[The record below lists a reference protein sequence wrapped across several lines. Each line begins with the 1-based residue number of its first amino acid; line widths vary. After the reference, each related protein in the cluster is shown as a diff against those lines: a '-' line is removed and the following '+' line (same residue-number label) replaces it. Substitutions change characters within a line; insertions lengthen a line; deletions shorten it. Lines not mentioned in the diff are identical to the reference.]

1 MPAGPSTMLGLPHVP
16 LLNAMLLP
24 VGALTACALT
34 LAGSALPAMT
44 SVPAEPSLFWTTAVA
59 LPSSLLVA
67 TTVVLVELLP
77 LVLLLEL
84 TLLLCATAPPPSRLV
99 VVQAPPLPKT
109 MLAPLRLRQS
119 ARAGSALWCRA
130 APPSTSAAANAPR
143 TIRLL
148 PCCFMLPLSF
158 PSTTAAD
165 LLQKLKAR

>member
-1 MPAGPSTMLGLPHVP
+1 MLGLPHVP

-24 VGALTACALT
+24 AGVLTACALT
-34 LAGSALPAMT
+34 LAGSALPAIT
-44 SVPAEPSLFWTTAVA
+44 SVPAAEPSLFWTTAVA

-77 LVLLLEL
+77 FVLLLDVL
-84 TLLLCATAPPPSRLV
+84 TLLLCASAPLPSRLA
-99 VVQAPPLPKT
+99 VVQAPLPLPKT

-119 ARAGSALWCRA
+119 ARAGSAPWCRA
-130 APPSTSAAANAPR
+130 APPSSSAAASAPR